1 MKCAPWLLGSLTV
14 ALIAGCGGD
23 KRNSDNSAAGT
34 GTETGTMQGGA
45 ASTDTAMMSGDTSA
59 TSQGMSS
66 DTAQADA
73 GMHGN
78 MNRSSST
85 SGNGSSSSTS
95 GNRSSSTGAAATG
108 GTGSDSAK
116 GNQTK
121 SGVTNTKTGKSTLGK
136 GVTRTRP
143 DQGQPVTSKGDTV
156 SSGPD
161 STGGNQ

>member
-1 MKCAPWLLGSLTV
+1 MKCAPWLLGGLTV
-14 ALIAGCGGD
+14 ALMAGCGGD
-23 KRNSDNSAAGT
+23 RQNNDNSAAGT

-45 ASTDTAMMSGDTSA
+45 ATTDTAISSGDTSA

-66 DTAQADA
+66 DTAHADA
-73 GMHGN
+73 GMHGD
-78 MNRSSST
+78 MNRSSAPT
-85 SGNGSSSSTS
+85 D
-95 GNRSSSTGAAATG
+95 AAASG

-121 SGVTNTKTGKSTLGK
+121 SGVTNTRTGKSTLGK
-136 GVTRTRP
+136 DVTKTRP

-161 STGGNQ
+161 TTGGNQ

>member
-1 MKCAPWLLGSLTV
+1 MKCTPWIWAPLTV
-14 ALIAGCGGD
+14 ALIAGCSGD
-23 KRNSDNSAAGT
+23 RRNNDTGTAGS

-45 ASTDTAMMSGDTSA
+45 ATTDTAIPSADTSA
-59 TSQGMSS
+59 TTQGMSS
-66 DTAQADA
+66 DTASADA
-73 GMHGN
+73 GMHGD
-78 MNRSSST
+78 MDH
-85 SGNGSSSSTS
+85 SGNAA
-95 GNRSSSTGAAATG
+95 TGAAGA
-108 GTGSDSAK
+108 DSAK

-156 SSGPD
+156 SAGAD

>member
-23 KRNSDNSAAGT
+23 RRNNDNSAAGT

-45 ASTDTAMMSGDTSA
+45 ATTDTAMSSGDTSGM
-59 TSQGMSS
+59 SQGMSS
-66 DTAQADA
+66 DTAHADA
-73 GMHGN
+73 GMHGD
-78 MNRSSST
+78 MDRSSTT
-85 SGNGSSSSTS
+85 SGNQ
-95 GNRSSSTGAAATG
+95 SSSTGAAATG

-136 GVTRTRP
+136 GVTKTRP

>member
-1 MKCAPWLLGSLTV
+1 MRCAPWLLGSLTV
-14 ALIAGCGGD
+14 ALIAGCGGER
-23 KRNSDNSAAGT
+23 RNNDNSAAGT

-45 ASTDTAMMSGDTSA
+45 ATTDTAMMSSDTS
-59 TSQGMSS
+59 SMSHGMSS
-66 DTAQADA
+66 DTAHADA
-73 GMHGN
+73 GMHD

-85 SGNGSSSSTS
+85 SGSAPT
-95 GNRSSSTGAAATG
+95 ATG
-108 GTGSDSAK
+108 STTDSAK

-136 GVTRTRP
+136 GVTKTRP

-161 STGGNQ
+161 STGANR

>member
-1 MKCAPWLLGSLTV
+1 V

-23 KRNSDNSAAGT
+23 RRNNDNAAAGT

-45 ASTDTAMMSGDTSA
+45 ATTDTAMMSGDTSA

-66 DTAQADA
+66 DTAHADA
-73 GMHGN
+73 GMHGD

-85 SGNGSSSSTS
+85 SGSAST
-95 GNRSSSTGAAATG
+95 ATG
-108 GTGSDSAK
+108 HSTDSAK

-136 GVTRTRP
+136 GVTKTRP

-156 SSGPD
+156 SSSPD
-161 STGGNQ
+161 SAGGNQ

>member
-1 MKCAPWLLGSLTV
+1 LGPLTV
-14 ALIAGCGGD
+14 ALIAGCNGD
-23 KRNSDNSAAGT
+23 RRNTDT
-34 GTETGTMQGGA
+34 GTAGSANETGTMNGA
-45 ASTDTAMMSGDTSA
+45 ATMDTAVPSADTSA

-66 DTAQADA
+66 DTGHADA

-78 MNRSSST
+78 MSHT
-85 SGNGSSSSTS
+85 DT
-95 GNRSSSTGAAATG
+95 
-108 GTGSDSAK
+108 DSAK

-156 SSGPD
+156 SAGAD
-161 STGGNQ
+161 TTGGGQ

>member
-1 MKCAPWLLGSLTV
+1 MKCAPWLWGSLTV

-23 KRNSDNSAAGT
+23 RRNNDNSAAGT

-45 ASTDTAMMSGDTSA
+45 TTTDTAISSGDTSA

-66 DTAQADA
+66 DTAHADA
-73 GMHGN
+73 GMHGD

-85 SGNGSSSSTS
+85 
-95 GNRSSSTGAAATG
+95 TGAAATG

-121 SGVTNTKTGKSTLGK
+121 SGVTNTQTGKSTLGK

-156 SSGPD
+156 SAGADTSGA
-161 STGGNQ
+161 GQ

>member
-1 MKCAPWLLGSLTV
+1 MRCAPWLLGSLTV

-23 KRNSDNSAAGT
+23 RRNNDNSAAGT

-45 ASTDTAMMSGDTSA
+45 ATTDTAMSGGGTSGMSQGMRSDTGMSHGMSSDSSM
-59 TSQGMSS
+59 SQGMSS
-66 DTAQADA
+66 DTAHADA

-78 MNRSSST
+78 MNRSS
-85 SGNGSSSSTS
+85 
-95 GNRSSSTGAAATG
+95 
-108 GTGSDSAK
+108 TGSDSAK

-136 GVTRTRP
+136 GVTKTRP

-161 STGGNQ
+161 STGGNR